1 MSWEKKERK
10 ERRPLSLNLK
20 EIRREVGGAGGGCRV
35 LMGGLQC
42 ENLQRGM
49 NITLLGREA
58 NLILLRLFGWG
69 DKTFFFLFAG
79 RETRSTRRSSPFMSD
94 SYAFTPL

>member
-1 MSWEKKERK
+1 
-10 ERRPLSLNLK
+10 
-20 EIRREVGGAGGGCRV
+20 
-35 LMGGLQC
+35 MGGLQC

-69 DKTFFFLFAG
+69 DKTFFFLQGGKPARQGDPVHLCPAVTHSHLFNRKIHRLYFLLLTA
-79 RETRSTRRSSPFMSD
+79 TIMTTTKTDF
-94 SYAFTPL
+94 L